1 MTQLELTAAI
11 IAANGNAAEI
21 QKLLADN
28 RTTTKTENG
37 LKVSEKGAV
46 SLYGLGRFPV
56 TLYASQW
63 LELLDRRD
71 EIMAFMV
78 AHKDELKSKQP
89 KTPAVQ

>member
-1 MTQLELTAAI
+1 MFVAADFVGKTAE
-11 IAANGNAAEI
+11 EI
-21 QKLLADN
+21 QSMLEAN
-28 RTTTKTENG
+28 RKAQTGPKTENG

-46 SLYGLGRFPV
+46 SVYNLGRFPI

-63 LELLDRRD
+63 LALLDRRD